1 LRNIYAPILLLSV
14 ISVHTT
20 AFAQGKIKRASL
32 STAVSDPQT
41 PHNGRHSVQQSIA
54 HMGILTTLRHD
65 NRTVTRGFL
74 LPQSGVSKQASVAD
88 FGWVVYPNPFQTYI
102 NIDFNAA
109 VSGDMVIRIH
119 DVLGQLVTEKSVTAK
134 KHQRL
139 NLSHL
144 SQAEYFLSVEVMG
157 KTFSQTLLHHKPS
170 RRNQ

>member
-1 LRNIYAPILLLSV
+1 MCV
-14 ISVHTT
+14 ISFHTA

-32 STAVSDPQT
+32 SGSFSDPQIT
-41 PHNGRHSVQQSIA
+41 HKGGHSVQHSIA
-54 HMGILTTLRHD
+54 HMGILTTLSHD
-65 NRTVTRGFL
+65 NKTVTRGFL
-74 LPQSGVSKQASVAD
+74 LPQSGVSREESAVD

-109 VSGDMVIRIH
+109 VSGEMVIRIH

-157 KTFSQTLLHHKPS
+157 KTFNQTLLNNKLS
-170 RRNQ
+170 SRNQ